1 MTYGTF
7 PGPISDVKL
16 GHEVRIS
23 IYYLCHVL
31 YSEIMVLSDSRTVK
45 LSELSDYRIL
55 RLLICWKCRIS
66 YFEWKLLDR
75 LIRIVG
81 MVGFSDSRTV
91 RFSELLDNWIVGQSD
106 SWIVWQSDCWNCQN
120 CQIIKIVGLLIC

>member
-7 PGPISDVKL
+7 PGPIFDVKL

-45 LSELSDYRIL
+45 LSQLSDYRTVN
-55 RLLICWKCRIS
+55 LLEMS
-66 YFEWKLLDR
+66 DR
-75 LIRIVG
+75 LI
-81 MVGFSDSRTV
+81 
-91 RFSELLDNWIVGQSD
+91 
-106 SWIVWQSDCWNCQN
+106 
-120 CQIIKIVGLLIC
+120 